1 MDWIQIMSIMGGFI
15 GGGGLTAL
23 FTLKFSRKKAGADA
37 DNAAITALNNAITT
51 MTGIDSSKDDEI
63 ADLKAENTELRQ
75 QIGKLQAHLADKRC
89 ECTTKGYYMCV
100 HQGCSLRRPA
110 LGRGKTFFDEH
121 KDEVD
126 FGADFYTVE
135 ELMRAYKAQEADRIK
150 MIGYEDAAEANRET
164 R

>member
-1 MDWIQIMSIMGGFI
+1 MDWIQIISILGGFI

-51 MTGIDSSKDDEI
+51 MTGIDNGKDDEI
-63 ADLKAENTELRQ
+63 ASLKTENSTLRA
-75 QIGKLQAHLADKRC
+75 QIGDLQTQIADKRC

-100 HQGCSLRRPA
+100 HQGCVLRRPS
-110 LGRGKTFFDEH
+110 LGRGKAYFAEH
-121 KDEVD
+121 GQEVD

-135 ELMRAYKAQEADRIK
+135 ELLDEYKENAKLK
-150 MIGYEDAAEANRET
+150 MIEHDEA
-164 R
+164 